1 MKNIFIFGSN
11 GMLGR
16 YINLYLSLTNK
27 YKIITLDRTKYD
39 VIKDNSNKLKE
50 ILTPNSI
57 VINCIGIIPQT
68 NRNNTKEYLKVNSIF
83 PNMLS
88 VLCNELNIKII
99 HITTDCV
106 FSGKKGNYT
115 ELDEHDETNMYG
127 ISKSLGEP
135 ENCTVIRTSIIGE
148 ELKSNKSL
156 LEWVRSNK
164 NKEINGYSNHYW
176 NGVTCLQLAKIIE
189 EIITK
194 DLYWIGV
201 KHIFSPN
208 NLSKYELS
216 NLINVIY
223 NLNIKINKHNTEN
236 NINKTLSS
244 IHNNIFNIPELKYQI
259 QELFQFK
266 LV

>member
-16 YINLYLSLTNK
+16 YINLYLSLSNK
-27 YKIITLDRTKYD
+27 YKIITLNRTKYD
-39 VIKDNSNKLKE
+39 VISDNIDKLKK

-88 VLCNELNIKII
+88 VICNELNIKMI

-106 FSGKKGNYT
+106 FSGKKGNYIET
-115 ELDEHDETNMYG
+115 DEHDETNMYG

-148 ELKSNKSL
+148 EIKSNKSL
-156 LEWVRSNK
+156 LEWIRSNK
-164 NKEINGYSNHYW
+164 NKEINGYLNHYW

-223 NLNIKINKHNTEN
+223 NLNIKINKHTTKN

-244 IHNNIFNIPELKYQI
+244 IYNNIFNIPELKYQI
-259 QELFQFK
+259 QELFKFK